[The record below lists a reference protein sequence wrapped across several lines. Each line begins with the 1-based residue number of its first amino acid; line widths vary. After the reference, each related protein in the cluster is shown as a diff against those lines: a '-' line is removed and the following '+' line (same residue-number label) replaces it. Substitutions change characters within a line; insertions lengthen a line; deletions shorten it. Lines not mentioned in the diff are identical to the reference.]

1 MIQAILLNLEN
12 MIIIETL
19 VPCQLEIQL
28 KKKEI
33 KLEINYTVLCITG
46 AISSNSSEEISGFS
60 SDRKNNV
67 AKLILDSYLY
77 EVSQKDILKFSL
89 VK

>member
-1 MIQAILLNLEN
+1 MQAILLNLEN

-60 SDRKNNV
+60 SDRK
-67 AKLILDSYLY
+67 KQCSKTHFRLLCI
-77 EVSQKDILKFSL
+77 
-89 VK
+89 

>member
-1 MIQAILLNLEN
+1 MS
-12 MIIIETL
+12 
-19 VPCQLEIQL
+19 CQLEIQL

-67 AKLILDSYLY
+67 AKLILGSCTEGSRLMLLLGPGKN
-77 EVSQKDILKFSL
+77 SH
-89 VK
+89 

>member
-12 MIIIETL
+12 IVVIETL
-19 VPCQLEIQL
+19 VSCQLEIQL

-67 AKLILDSYLY
+67 AKLILDSYM
-77 EVSQKDILKFSL
+77 KFPKRIS
-89 VK
+89 

>member
-1 MIQAILLNLEN
+1 MVVT
-12 MIIIETL
+12 ETL
-19 VPCQLEIQL
+19 VSCQLEIQL

-67 AKLILDSYLY
+67 AKLILDSYMKF
-77 EVSQKDILKFSL
+77 SKRIHILKFGL

>member
-1 MIQAILLNLEN
+1 MIQAILLNLKN
-12 MIIIETL
+12 MIIIHIIKNL

-60 SDRKNNV
+60 SDR
-67 AKLILDSYLY
+67 
-77 EVSQKDILKFSL
+77 
-89 VK
+89 

>member
-1 MIQAILLNLEN
+1 M
-12 MIIIETL
+12 
-19 VPCQLEIQL
+19 PCQLEIQL

-60 SDRKNNV
+60 SDNV
-67 AKLILDSYLY
+67 AKLILDSYM
-77 EVSQKDILKFSL
+77 KFPKRIS
-89 VK
+89 

>member
-1 MIQAILLNLEN
+1 MS
-12 MIIIETL
+12 
-19 VPCQLEIQL
+19 CQLEIQL

-33 KLEINYTVLCITG
+33 KLEINYTVLCITR

-67 AKLILDSYLY
+67 AKFILDSYTY
-77 EVSQKDILKFSL
+77 EVSEKDILKFSL
-89 VK
+89 GK